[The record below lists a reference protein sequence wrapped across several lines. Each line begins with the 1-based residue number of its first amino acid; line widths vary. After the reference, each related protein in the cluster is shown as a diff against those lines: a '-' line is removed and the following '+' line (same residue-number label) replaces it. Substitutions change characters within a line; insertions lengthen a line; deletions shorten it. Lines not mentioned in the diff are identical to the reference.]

1 MKFAVPLTV
10 AGLILL
16 CSARASAQDPQ
27 SRAEQL
33 REEREA
39 KQKVLA
45 PPTLSPLQS
54 AMLVADTRVVP
65 ILQRDGLYAK
75 LGSLTTS
82 SGFAYGLGYRD
93 RALVDGQGGLD
104 LWAAGS
110 IKGYWALNAQGSYP
124 LRPGGA
130 FSVHGSAKRQSYPE
144 EEYFGLGP
152 DSKREAFGAY
162 AFNNTSV
169 SGGLHGR
176 FSSVVRA
183 GGDVEYLR
191 PRVGPGESD
200 EHPPIDI
207 LFPPIE
213 REGFEIR
220 TSFVRTAAF
229 ASIDYRQPLNA
240 RKGGYYRVDVNR
252 YDDQSGDAYSFTR
265 VEMDLRQYVSFLAE
279 RRVLVGR
286 AWVSTS
292 ETDDLA
298 TVPFYMMPSLG
309 GNSTLRGFRANRF
322 RAPHA
327 MLLQAE
333 YRWEI
338 WSGLEAALFYD
349 TGKVAMERKHLDF
362 HDLEKDYGFGF
373 RFNTDQGIIFRVDAA
388 FGSRDGKQLHIVFGG
403 LF

>member
-1 MKFAVPLTV
+1 MKFVVPLTV
-10 AGLILL
+10 AGLLFL

-33 REEREA
+33 LQEREA

-54 AMLVADTRVVP
+54 GMLVADTRVVP
-65 ILQRDGLYAK
+65 ILQRDGLYAQARQPDDLERLRLRRRVPRPRPGRRPGRPRP
-75 LGSLTTS
+75 LG
-82 SGFAYGLGYRD
+82 GRVDQGLLGAD
-93 RALVDGQGGLD
+93 RAGQLSP
-104 LWAAGS
+104 AAGRRLLGPRLS
-110 IKGYWALNAQGSYP
+110 EAAVL
-124 LRPGGA
+124 
-130 FSVHGSAKRQSYPE
+130 PE

-252 YDDQSGDAYSFTR
+252 YDDQSGDAHSFTR
-265 VEMDLRQYVSFLAE
+265 VEVDLRQYVSFLAE
-279 RRVLVGR
+279 RRIFVGR

-292 ETDDLA
+292 ETDDRRDRALLHDA
-298 TVPFYMMPSLG
+298 VARRQQHAARVPRQPVP
-309 GNSTLRGFRANRF
+309 RAAR
-322 RAPHA
+322 
-327 MLLQAE
+327 
-333 YRWEI
+333 
-338 WSGLEAALFYD
+338 
-349 TGKVAMERKHLDF
+349 
-362 HDLEKDYGFGF
+362 
-373 RFNTDQGIIFRVDAA
+373 DAA
-388 FGSRDGKQLHIVFGG
+388 PGRIPVGDLVRARSRAVL
-403 LF
+403 